1 MTDASTSATGSEAP
15 ELENPSYAPETNVD
29 YNWLSKPTLP
39 PTDPAIYSD
48 PRSVDD
54 DGTYYYRVAMT
65 DEDYAHGIDGYYK
78 WVNGK

>member
-1 MTDASTSATGSEAP
+1 M
-15 ELENPSYAPETNVD
+15 
-29 YNWLSKPTLP
+29 SKPTLP

-54 DGTYYYRVAMT
+54 DGTYYYQVAMT